1 MIDSDRGAGH
11 RSHHRQAPERRPP
24 APGRRYPAPSRSGR
38 SAGAPSRSGRSAS
51 APLARRTPPPP
62 RRRPAPRR
70 SRRAVRQARIQQQRH
85 ASALRKRTPSRPP
98 KIYRA
103 GHSSRRLVAVFV
115 ITSVLFVAVLL
126 RVTLLQT
133 VDAASLRLAGKEQRT
148 TEMVLKAHRG
158 TIFDREGEDLALSV
172 PARSIIA
179 NPKLVLDPAGTVR
192 TLTAMLQL
200 SDAKQRSLT
209 QAFAE
214 KKSSF
219 VYVARQIDPQLA
231 ATVIDM
237 RMAGVS
243 SISEDQRILPSG
255 DVAKSIVGRTDPD
268 LHGTAGL
275 ELEYDA
281 LLRGTDGLQQT
292 EHDRKFRSIAGG
304 DETVAP
310 VPGSDIVTTI
320 DRGLQYQVEQALLQ
334 RVDALKATGGTAIVM
349 GSRTGDLL
357 AIANVRRNDA
367 GVSEVTAANLAA
379 VEPHEPGSVAKVF
392 SIAAAVNEGLATPD
406 TTIDVPG
413 FLVYRPKNKSDDKWK
428 FKIRDAEPHNTEK
441 MSLRD
446 IIVHSSNIGTV
457 LMTEGLGT
465 LRFGRYLHQFGFGST
480 TGLGLPDESA
490 GIIKPAADWQAT
502 EKVTPRYGYGYATTS
517 LQLIAAVNT
526 IANSGAYVAPRLV
539 QQTIDANGVTH
550 DAPPSPT
557 HEVVTPQTATTMTS
571 MMKDVLCYGTATY
584 ARVPGMQVAGKT
596 GTALLKTSAK
606 PGDQPEQ
613 ASAIETTTTTTPD
626 PTAAQTDYQADD
638 GSKAYYSTFVGYFP
652 ADDPQVTILVSI
664 DRPDPSSQDRF
675 GGKAAGPLFST
686 LATMTMHQL
695 RISPMPDD
703 GCQNTAG

>member
-1 MIDSDRGAGH
+1 MIDLDRGARR
-11 RSHHRQAPERRPP
+11 RSHHRMRADGGSSIRRIPEAPERRPP
-24 APGRRYPAPSRSGR
+24 APGRRNP
-38 SAGAPSRSGRSAS
+38 

-62 RRRPAPRR
+62 KRPRPAPRPP
-70 SRRAVRQARIQQQRH
+70 RAVRHARLQQH
-85 ASALRKRTPSRPP
+85 NASALRKRNPSRPP
-98 KIYRA
+98 RIYRA

-115 ITSVLFVAVLL
+115 ITAVLFVAVLL

-133 VDAASLRLAGKEQRT
+133 VDASSLRLAGKEQRT
-148 TEMVLKAHRG
+148 TEMLIKAHRG
-158 TIFDREGEDLALSV
+158 TIFDRQGEDLALSV
-172 PARSIIA
+172 PARTIIA

-192 TLTAMLQL
+192 TLNALLQL

-209 QAFAE
+209 EAFAD
-214 KKSSF
+214 KKNSF

-231 ATVIDM
+231 ATIVDL
-237 RMAGVS
+237 RLAGIS
-243 SISEDQRILPSG
+243 SISEDARMMPAGS
-255 DVAKSIVGRTDPD
+255 VAKSIVGRTDPD

-281 LLRGTDGLQQT
+281 LLRGTDGQQQT

-320 DRGLQYQVEQALLQ
+320 DRGLQFQVEQAVLQ
-334 RVDALKATGGTAIVM
+334 RVDALKASGGTAIVM
-349 GSRTGDLL
+349 GSHTGDLL

-367 GVSEVTAANLAA
+367 GVAEVTAANLAA

-392 SIAAAVNEGLATPD
+392 SIAAAVNEGLANPD

-413 FLVYRPKNKSDDKWK
+413 FLVYRPKNKSDDQWK
-428 FKIRDAEPHNTEK
+428 FKIRDAEPHNTEQ

-465 LRFGRYLHQFGFGST
+465 LRFGRYLHEFGFGST

-502 EKVTPRYGYGYATTS
+502 EKVTPRYGYGYAATS

-526 IANSGAYVAPRLV
+526 IANAGSYVAPRLV
-539 QQTIDANGVTH
+539 LQTIDAKGVTH
-550 DAPPSPT
+550 DAPASPT
-557 HEVVTPQTATTMTS
+557 HEVVTPQTASTMTS

-584 ARVPGMQVAGKT
+584 AKVPGMSVAGKT
-596 GTALLKTSAK
+596 GTALLKASAK

-613 ASAIETTTTTTPD
+613 ATAIETTTTSTTLD

-638 GSKAYYSTFVGYFP
+638 GSKEYYSTFVGYFP
-652 ADDPQVTILVSI
+652 ADNPQVTILVSI

-686 LATMTMHQL
+686 LATLTMHEL
-695 RISPMPDD
+695 RISPMLDD